1 MILSV
6 IDELNEIIDRYLYLY
21 EFVLLIFMKLH
32 LQEGPTT
39 ITPTEPV
46 ATGPALACAAVAFLP
61 PIHGHAGSSPQLTWA
76 STLIPLLI
84 STCTLP

>member
-1 MILSV
+1 
-6 IDELNEIIDRYLYLY
+6 
-21 EFVLLIFMKLH
+21 MKLH

-61 PIHGHAGSSPQLTWA
+61 PIRRRAGSSRLKRTAYLGGHPHPSFNINMH
-76 STLIPLLI
+76 STLIEMEKNFSPYICSLAKSPPRT
-84 STCTLP
+84 ST